1 MLKDLVKVLAIAD
14 KFYLPIARE
23 FGDGKEYGCLAIRGP
38 LTQKHPIE
46 LRMPFGTIP
55 ESSRCYTFAL
65 EKVTRLTGF
74 SQHWAS
80 YESRNVARQE
90 YGGAIRLPETSLDV
104 GFMGWSSF
112 PEKVD
117 EAFVLSIAVRAH
129 LMELDRAKRIA
140 QTTGNEFFQPVLAR
154 MGIL

>member
-14 KFYLPIARE
+14 KFYLPIGRE
-23 FGDGKEYGCLAIRGP
+23 FGTGKEYGCLAIRGP
-38 LTQKHPIE
+38 LMLKHSIQA
-46 LRMPFGTIP
+46 RVPFGTIP
-55 ESSRCYTFAL
+55 DDSRCCSFAP

-74 SQHWAS
+74 SQHWTS
-80 YESRNVARQE
+80 YESRNVARLQ

-117 EAFVLSIAVRAH
+117 EAFVLGIAVRAH